1 MCRVYGVPKADE
13 ESESAAYD
21 SRRESWD
28 QRQIKARFQA
38 MIRRQ
43 DAGQERLVSWRRRGE
58 ARRCLTRIST
68 GMYVVEMACSS
79 RREAKMGDGRPYR
92 LGSARE
98 C

>member
-1 MCRVYGVPKADE
+1 MRRVYGVPKADE

-43 DAGQERLVSWRRRGE
+43 DAGQERLVS
-58 ARRCLTRIST
+58 
-68 GMYVVEMACSS
+68 
-79 RREAKMGDGRPYR
+79 
-92 LGSARE
+92 
-98 C
+98 